1 MKNNNGVIIAAII
14 LSLAI
19 IFMTAYIGNAI
30 KDLAKAEQEEPLV
43 SESLLMKDTEAA
55 KYLGL
60 SVENFTSIIK
70 RQNIE
75 KQNLTSY
82 PTYKF
87 IPYIEIDGVRYFSAI
102 ELQQWVTY
110 NMHNK

>member
-1 MKNNNGVIIAAII
+1 MKNNNGIIAAAVI
-14 LSLAI
+14 LALAI

-30 KDLAKAEQEEPLV
+30 KDVARAEEGSPDTSQA
-43 SESLLMKDTEAA
+43 LLMKDEEAA

-60 SVENFTSIIK
+60 AVENFRSVIK
-70 RQNIE
+70 RQNVE
-75 KQNLTSY
+75 KQGLTSY
-82 PTYKF
+82 PTYRY
-87 IPYIEIDGVRYFSAI
+87 IPFIEIDGIKYFNAL